1 MQTDTTDNPSPQK
14 LLKNGLDPAEMG
26 RRGAAARVAST
37 TPERRAEI
45 ARTAQAAMVAK
56 HRKKLLRLSGPA
68 IDKLEKLL
76 MTATDDAQTI
86 AAVKTILDRAGLGP
100 KSSIEIEQ
108 EINLSGTINHN
119 VNLLPTDNL
128 SLITRRLIA
137 AEIEGWTMPPELEDS
152 IRQHLPMLAVKPEHD
167 GPKLI
172 GSGTAKRNDQDARAV
187 YAGVL

>member
-1 MQTDTTDNPSPQK
+1 MQTDATNTKDNPSPRK

-26 RRGAAARVAST
+26 RKGAAARVAST

-56 HRKKLLRLSGPA
+56 HRKQLLAQAGPSIRTLA
-68 IDKLEKLL
+68 EILNDTNTSASDK
-76 MTATDDAQTI
+76 I
-86 AAVKTILDRAGLGP
+86 AAAKALLDRGGLGP

-119 VNLLPTDNL
+119 VNLLPTDDL

-152 IRQHLPMLAVKPEHD
+152 IRQHLPILAMKTEH

-172 GSGTAKRNDQDARAV
+172 GSGTVKGNDQDAN
-187 YAGVL
+187 